1 MDRIRVAIRQEIDEV
16 RWLDMVINLAL
27 KNNILVSRFYLGVL
41 YNGYY
46 VFFNRWVL
54 KPIGDASVLLT
65 NQIKNTN
72 MKSLIILVASMMAFT
87 WSLDAQ
93 NIDKKGERA
102 AQSEERMEKA
112 KAERN
117 EKLNLTEAQSAELDR
132 INAEFREK
140 MQAENKET
148 RKARMER
155 VKELNEMRAEE
166 FKKVLDEEQFAQW
179 QEMQQERQSRAK
191 NMKARQMEKR
201 RGGDGD
207 LPSRKE
213 KGPRGQN

>member
-1 MDRIRVAIRQEIDEV
+1 
-16 RWLDMVINLAL
+16 
-27 KNNILVSRFYLGVL
+27 
-41 YNGYY
+41 
-46 VFFNRWVL
+46 
-54 KPIGDASVLLT
+54 
-65 NQIKNTN
+65 

-93 NIDKKGERA
+93 NIDKKGEKA
-102 AQSEERMEKA
+102 VQAEERMEKA

-140 MQAENKET
+140 MKTENKEN

-155 VKELNEMRAEE
+155 AKELNEMRTEE
-166 FKKVLDEEQFAQW
+166 FKKVLSEEQFAQW
-179 QEMQQERQSRAK
+179 QEMQNERQSRSK
-191 NMKARQMEKR
+191 SMKVRQMEKK

-207 LPSRKE
+207 MPSRKQ